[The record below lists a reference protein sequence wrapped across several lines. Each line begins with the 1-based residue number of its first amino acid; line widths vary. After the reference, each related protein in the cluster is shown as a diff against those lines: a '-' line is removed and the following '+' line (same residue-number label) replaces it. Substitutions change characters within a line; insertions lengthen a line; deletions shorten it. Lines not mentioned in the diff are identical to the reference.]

1 MSIVSVTTELPI
13 SARRARELA
22 AVPEVMQFVLA
33 PVLAFSMEQAPPP
46 DVAVA
51 PGFRARG
58 RVRWLGVI
66 PSWTHQIE
74 VVRLDDL
81 EIYTH
86 ERGGPVHVWNHRLT
100 FEHLSDTSCR
110 YTDEVEVDSGLRG
123 VVGRLFVRSMFA
135 HRHRR
140 WRLLA
145 TVLAA
150 DRDRNAPQAVR
161 SPATDGPVRR

>member
-1 MSIVSVTTELPI
+1 MTIVSLTTDLPL
-13 SARRARELA
+13 SAARVRELA

-33 PVLAFSMEQAPPP
+33 PVLSFSMEQAPPP
-46 DVAVA
+46 DAAVT

-74 VVRLDDL
+74 IVRLDDL
-81 EIYTH
+81 EIYTR

-100 FEHLSDTSCR
+100 FEPTSATTCR
-110 YTDEVEVDSGLRG
+110 YTDEVEVESGARG
-123 VVGRLFVRSMFA
+123 LVAATFVRLMFR

-140 WRLLA
+140 WRLLVS
-145 TVLAA
+145 VLAA
-150 DRDRNAPQAVR
+150 ERDRTGAGRP
-161 SPATDGPVRR
+161 G